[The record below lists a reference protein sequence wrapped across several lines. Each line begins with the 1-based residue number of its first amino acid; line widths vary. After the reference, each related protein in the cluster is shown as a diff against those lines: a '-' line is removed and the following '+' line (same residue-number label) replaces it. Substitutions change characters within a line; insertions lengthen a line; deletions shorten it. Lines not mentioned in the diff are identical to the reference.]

1 MLGLSVSLHVKT
13 EVVTPGKSSIT
24 EVTLERF
31 HSCVFSVMS
40 RQFVRSSKLP
50 VTTLPATA
58 VRLLTSVG
66 PLVGLQV
73 AALRVD
79 LYLA

>member
-1 MLGLSVSLHVKT
+1 MSVSFHVKT
-13 EVVTPGKSSIT
+13 EMVTPCKSSIT
-24 EVTLERF
+24 EMTLERF
-31 HSCVFSVMS
+31 HSCVFPVVS
-40 RQFVRSSKLP
+40 RQFVRASKLP
-50 VTTLPATA
+50 VTTLPTTA
-58 VRLLTSVG
+58 VGLLTSVR

>member
-1 MLGLSVSLHVKT
+1 M
-13 EVVTPGKSSIT
+13 VTPGKSPIT
-24 EVTLERF
+24 EVTFEWF
-31 HSCVFSVMS
+31 HSCVFPVMS
-40 RQFVRSSKLP
+40 RQLIRSSKLP

-58 VRLLTSVG
+58 VRLLTSMR

-79 LYLA
+79 LYVSITISGICIY